1 MRCCPV
7 KKGFI
12 LNINR
17 FNEYK
22 REALQK
28 RFASLNPE
36 QREAVF
42 CVKGPLLILAGAG
55 SGKTTVLINRIAY
68 LLKFGNAFHSEQTP
82 EGLTENDLAFLEH
95 CAKNG
100 VASVDDAR
108 FAHLIAA
115 DVPSAWSI
123 LAITFT
129 NKAAKE
135 LRDRLERS
143 VGAQAGSIL
152 ASTFHAACVRFLRRD
167 IERIGM
173 SGNFTIYDSDDSARL
188 IKQIIVDLAV
198 DDRNFSSKTVKNAIS
213 AAKNDFILPDD
224 YANSAGN
231 DYYKQIV
238 YKIYVEYQKRLR
250 ENNALDF
257 DDIPLHTVRLFQENP
272 DILEHYQNKFQY
284 IFVDEYQDTNMVQYQ
299 LVSMLARKH
308 GNLCVVGD
316 DDQSIYKFRG
326 ATIENI
332 LSFEQHFPNAMVIRL
347 EQNYRSTSNILDS
360 ANAVIAKNTARKG
373 KTLWT
378 AGGRGDKVLQR
389 CCADERDEANF
400 IASEIQSAV
409 KNGSTYSDFAILY
422 RVNAISSSL
431 ERALVSR
438 SIPYRVFG
446 GLRFYDRKEI
456 KDMLAYLA
464 LINNSADELRLRRIV
479 NEPKRGIGD
488 GTLDTVKTIA
498 SEQNLS
504 MMDVI
509 FTAYQYSALSVKAK
523 PLTAFANMIADL
535 RGMLESGKPL
545 SEVYYE
551 LLQQSGYLTMLEAG
565 GFNEQGRVEN
575 VTELLSEI
583 KKYEQ
588 SAAEPSLDG
597 FLEDCALMTDFDNY
611 DDAAEAVVLMTVHGA
626 KGLEFDTVFV
636 AACEENV
643 FPSYLSLFEQAE
655 IEEERRLAY
664 VAFTRA
670 KKRLILTHCT
680 ARLLYGSTSRNKLSR
695 FAEDI
700 PEDYKTVYKPQIDIP
715 SGGAVNFSKRPVAG
729 SHHAPASGKPG
740 TRYAPYIPPT
750 PRPATGSALKF
761 TVGQRV
767 IHPSFGA
774 GMITKITPMGGDTL
788 LEIAFD
794 TSGTKRIMANFARLK
809 S

>member
-1 MRCCPV
+1 M
-7 KKGFI
+7 KNQFQ
-12 LNINR
+12 
-17 FNEYK
+17 EYK
-22 REALQK
+22 REALHK
-28 RFASLNPE
+28 RFASLNPQ

-68 LLKFGNAFHSEQTP
+68 LLKFGNAFHSDFVPDRLSED
-82 EGLTENDLAFLEH
+82 DLDFLRH

-100 VASVDDAR
+100 VASTDDAR
-108 FAHLIAA
+108 FSRLIAA

-129 NKAAKE
+129 NKAAQE
-135 LRDRLERS
+135 LRDRLARS
-143 VGAQAGSIL
+143 VGAQAESIL

-188 IKQIIVDLAV
+188 IKQVIADLAV
-198 DDRNFSSKTVKNAIS
+198 DDRNFSSKTVKNTIS
-213 AAKNDFILPDD
+213 AAKNDFILPAD
-224 YANSAGN
+224 YALSAGT
-231 DYYKQIV
+231 DYYRQV
-238 YKIYVEYQKRLR
+238 VCKIYVEYQRRLQ

-257 DDIPLHTVRLFQENP
+257 DDILLHTVKLFRENP

-284 IFVDEYQDTNMVQYQ
+284 IFVDEYQDTNMVQYE

-332 LSFEQHFPNAMVIRL
+332 LSFEQHFPNAAVIRL

-360 ANAVIAKNTARKG
+360 ANAVIAKNAGRKG

-389 CCADERDEANF
+389 CCADERDEANY
-400 IASEIQSAV
+400 IATEIQSAV
-409 KNGSTYSDFAILY
+409 KSGSAYSDFAILY

-431 ERALVSR
+431 ERALVGR
-438 SIPYRVFG
+438 GIPYRVFG

-464 LINNSADELRLRRIV
+464 LVNNSADELRLRRIV

-488 GTLDTVKTIA
+488 GTLDTVKKVA
-498 SEQNLS
+498 DEQNLT

-509 FTAYQYSALSVKAK
+509 FTAGEYAALSAKAK
-523 PLTAFANMIADL
+523 PLTAFGNMIADL

-545 SEVYYE
+545 SEVYFE

-565 GFNEQGRVEN
+565 GFTEQGRVEN

-611 DDAAEAVVLMTVHGA
+611 DETAEAVILMTVHGA

-643 FPSYLSLFEQAE
+643 FPSYLSLFEQSE
-655 IEEERRLAY
+655 VEEERRLAY

-700 PEDYKTVYKPQIDIP
+700 PGEYKTVYQPQIDIQ
-715 SGGAVNFSKRPVAG
+715 SGGYVNFSKRPQRSGTYQAT
-729 SHHAPASGKPG
+729 ASGKPG
-740 TRYAPYIPPT
+740 SARPAPYTPPT

-767 IHPSFGA
+767 VHPSFGA

>member
-1 MRCCPV
+1 
-7 KKGFI
+7 
-12 LNINR
+12 LNIDQ

-28 RFASLNPE
+28 RFASLNPQ

-42 CVKGPLLILAGAG
+42 CIKGPLLILAGAG

-68 LLKFGNAFHSEQTP
+68 LLKFGNAFHSEKVP
-82 EGLTENDLAFLEH
+82 EDLSPDDLAFLEH

-100 VASVDDAR
+100 VASVDDER
-108 FAHLIAA
+108 FSKLIAV
-115 DVPSAWSI
+115 DVPTPWSI

-129 NKAAKE
+129 NKAAQE
-135 LRDRLERS
+135 LRDRLERA
-143 VGAQAGSIL
+143 VGAQAESIL
-152 ASTFHAACVRFLRRD
+152 ASTFHSACVRFLRRD
-167 IERIGM
+167 IDKIGM
-173 SGNFTIYDSDDSARL
+173 SGNFTIYDTDDSTRMV
-188 IKQIIVDLAV
+188 KQIIGDLSV
-198 DDRNFSSKTVKNAIS
+198 DDRNFAPKTVRNNIS

-224 YANSAGN
+224 YARSAGG
-231 DYYKQIV
+231 DYYKSV
-238 YKIYVEYQKRLR
+238 VSKIYYEYQKRLKD
-250 ENNALDF
+250 NNALDF
-257 DDIPLHTVRLFQENP
+257 DDILLHTVKLFEENP
-272 DILEHYQNKFQY
+272 DVLEHYQNKFRY
-284 IFVDEYQDTNMVQYQ
+284 IFVDEYQDTNMVQYR
-299 LVSMLARKH
+299 LVSLLAQKH

-332 LSFEQHFPNAMVIRL
+332 LSFEQNFPNATVIRL
-347 EQNYRSTSNILDS
+347 EQNYRSTANILDS
-360 ANAVIAKNTARKG
+360 ANAVIAKNTSRKG

-378 AGGRGDKVLQR
+378 AGGKGDKVLQK
-389 CCADERDEANF
+389 CCADERAEANF
-400 IASEIQSAV
+400 IATEIQNAV
-409 KNGSTYSDFAILY
+409 KTGSSYSDFAILY
-422 RVNAISSSL
+422 RVNAVSVTL
-431 ERALVSR
+431 ERALVGR
-438 SIPYRVFG
+438 GIPYRVFG
-446 GLRFYDRKEI
+446 GLRFYDHKEI

-464 LINNSADELRLRRIV
+464 LINNSADELRLRRII

-498 SEQNLS
+498 GEQNLS

-509 FTAYQYSALSVKAK
+509 FTADQYAALSARVK
-523 PLTAFANMIADL
+523 PLTAFGKMIAGL
-535 RGMLESGKPL
+535 RGMLESG
-545 SEVYYE
+545 SSIADVYSE
-551 LLQQSGYLTMLEAG
+551 LLEQSGYLTMLEAG
-565 GFNEQGRVEN
+565 GFTEQGRIEN
-575 VTELLSEI
+575 VTELLSQI

-611 DDAAEAVVLMTVHGA
+611 DESADAVILMTVHGA

-643 FPSYLSLFEQAE
+643 FPSYLSLFEQSE

-670 KKRLILTHCT
+670 KRRLILTHCT
-680 ARLLYGSTSRNKLSR
+680 TRLLYGSTSRNKLSR

-700 PEDYKTVYKPQIDIP
+700 PEEFKIVSKPQIDIP
-715 SGGAVNFSKRPVAG
+715 SGGYVNFSKRPQRSG
-729 SHHAPASGKPG
+729 SYQTSGQPNASRP
-740 TRYAPYIPPT
+740 APYAPPT
-750 PRPATGSALKF
+750 PRPSTGSAQKF

-767 IHPSFGA
+767 THPSFGP
-774 GMITKITPMGGDTL
+774 GMITKVSPMGGDTL

>member
-1 MRCCPV
+1 MD
-7 KKGFI
+7 I
-12 LNINR
+12 SR

-22 REALQK
+22 REALQT
-28 RFASLNPE
+28 RFASLNPQ

-68 LLKFGNAFHSEQTP
+68 LLKFGNAFYSEKIP
-82 EGLTENDLAFLEH
+82 ENLTENDFAFLEH

-100 VASVDDAR
+100 VASVDDER
-108 FAHLIAA
+108 FARIVSVDA
-115 DVPSAWSI
+115 PPPWSI

-129 NKAAKE
+129 NKAAQE

-143 VGAQAGSIL
+143 VGAQADSIL
-152 ASTFHAACVRFLRRD
+152 ASTFHSACVRFLRRD

-173 SGNFTIYDSDDSARL
+173 AGNFTIYDSDDSTRMV
-188 IKQIIVDLAV
+188 KQIIGDLAV
-198 DDRNFSSKTVKNAIS
+198 DDRNFAPKTVKNTIS

-224 YANSAGN
+224 YAESAGN

-250 ENNALDF
+250 DNNALDF
-257 DDIPLHTVRLFQENP
+257 DDILLHTVKLFEENP

-284 IFVDEYQDTNMVQYQ
+284 IFVDEYQDTNMVQYK
-299 LVSMLARKH
+299 LVSLLAQKH

-332 LSFEQHFPNAMVIRL
+332 LSFEHHFPNATVIRL
-347 EQNYRSTSNILDS
+347 EQNYRSTANILDS
-360 ANAVIAKNTARKG
+360 ANAVIAKNTSRKG

-378 AGGRGDKVLQR
+378 SGGKGDKVLQR

-400 IASEIQSAV
+400 IVSEIQSAV
-409 KNGSTYSDFAILY
+409 KNGSSYSDFAILY
-422 RVNAISSSL
+422 RVNAISTSL
-431 ERALVSR
+431 ERALVGR
-438 SIPYRVFG
+438 GIPYRVFG

-488 GTLDTVKTIA
+488 GTLDNVKKIA
-498 SEQNLS
+498 LEQNLS

-509 FTAYQYSALSVKAK
+509 FAADQYAALSAKAK
-523 PLTAFANMIADL
+523 LLTAFGNMIADL
-535 RGMLESGKPL
+535 RGMLESGKPI

-565 GFNEQGRVEN
+565 GFTEQGRIEN

-611 DDAAEAVVLMTVHGA
+611 DESAEAVILMTVHGA

-643 FPSYLSLFEQAE
+643 FPSYLSLFEQSE

-670 KKRLILTHCT
+670 KKRLVLTHCT

-700 PEDYKTVYKPQIDIP
+700 PEEFKTVYKPQIDIP
-715 SGGAVNFSKRPVAG
+715 SGGYVNFSKRPQRPG
-729 SHHAPASGKPG
+729 SYQAPGQPNTSRP
-740 TRYAPYIPPT
+740 APYATPT
-750 PRPATGSALKF
+750 PRPATGSSQKF

-767 IHPSFGA
+767 THPSFGP
-774 GMITKITPMGGDTL
+774 GMITKVSPMGGDTL

>member
-1 MRCCPV
+1 M
-7 KKGFI
+7 
-12 LNINR
+12 NISR

-28 RFASLNPE
+28 RFASLNPQ

-68 LLKFGNAFHSEQTP
+68 LLKFGNAFHSDEIP
-82 EGLTENDLAFLEH
+82 GYLVENDLVFLEH

-100 VASVDDAR
+100 VASTDDTR
-108 FAHLIAA
+108 FAHLIAT

-129 NKAAKE
+129 NKAAQE
-135 LRDRLERS
+135 LRDRLSRS
-143 VGAQAGSIL
+143 VGAQAESIL

-167 IERIGM
+167 IERVGM
-173 SGNFTIYDSDDSARL
+173 SGNFTIYDSDDSARM
-188 IKQIIVDLAV
+188 IKQIITDLAV
-198 DDRNFSSKTVKNAIS
+198 DDRNFSSKTIKNAIS
-213 AAKNDFILPDD
+213 AAKNDFILPAD
-224 YANSAGN
+224 YALSAGN
-231 DYYKQIV
+231 DYYKQVV

-257 DDIPLHTVRLFQENP
+257 DDILLHTVKLFEENP
-272 DILEHYQNKFQY
+272 DVLEHYQNKFQY
-284 IFVDEYQDTNMVQYQ
+284 IFVDEYQDTNMVQYK
-299 LVSMLARKH
+299 LISMLARKH

-332 LSFEQHFPNAMVIRL
+332 LSFEQHFPNATVIRL
-347 EQNYRSTSNILDS
+347 EQNYRSTANILDS
-360 ANAVIAKNTARKG
+360 ANAVIAKNTSRKG

-378 AGGRGDKVLQR
+378 AGGKGDKVLQR
-389 CCADERDEANF
+389 CCSDERDEANY

-409 KNGSTYSDFAILY
+409 KSGSAYSDFAVLY

-464 LINNSADELRLRRIV
+464 LINNSADELRLSRII

-488 GTLDTVKTIA
+488 GTLETVKKIA
-498 SEQNLS
+498 KEQNLP

-509 FTAYQYSALSVKAK
+509 FTADQYAALSAKSK
-523 PLTAFANMIADL
+523 PLMAFGNMIADL
-535 RGMLESGKPL
+535 RGMVESGKPL

-565 GFNEQGRVEN
+565 GFTEQGRVEN

-611 DDAAEAVVLMTVHGA
+611 DDTAEAVVLMTVHGA
-626 KGLEFDTVFV
+626 KGLEFETVFV

-655 IEEERRLAY
+655 VEEERRLAY

-700 PEDYKTVYKPQIDIP
+700 PEDYKTVCKPQIDIP
-715 SGGAVNFSKRPVAG
+715 SGGAVNFLKRPAG
-729 SHHAPASGKPG
+729 SYHAPASGLSGASRP
-740 TRYAPYIPPT
+740 APYAPPT
-750 PRPATGSALKF
+750 PRPATGSALNF
-761 TVGQRV
+761 NVGQRV